1 MKVKFWHIVFFI
13 FTGLMFIGLLMPGVI
28 SQAASVTYELN
39 IRHSNNSEIKNEG
52 GQSPESLKADF
63 NPQAETPDTNNLK
76 MNDPLIKFGS
86 FEHMY

>member
-28 SQAASVTYELN
+28 SQAASVTDKMN
-39 IRHSNNSEIKNEG
+39 FRQSNNSEIKNEG
-52 GQSPESLKADF
+52 GQSQESLKAELH
-63 NPQAETPDTNNLK
+63 PQAEPNDTDNLK

-86 FEHMY
+86 FEHLY